1 VITTLL
7 DKLPAP
13 LRRFALY
20 ALCGGSGVAL
30 DFCVYAV
37 LVSLGL
43 WYQAANIVG
52 YAAGT
57 LLSFVLNRAI
67 TFRVMDAPLRRLASF
82 LAVAAIGYGVSSGA
96 LWLLIERM
104 AFNQLLAKA
113 AVLVLVVIIQF
124 GINSAVTFRSS
135 KEGTA

>member
-1 VITTLL
+1 MITTLL
-7 DKLPAP
+7 DRLPAP
-13 LRRFALY
+13 LRRFVLY

-30 DFCVYAV
+30 DFCVYAA
-37 LVSLGL
+37 LVSLSV
-43 WYQAANIVG
+43 WYQVANIAG

-57 LLSFVLNRAI
+57 LLSFVLNRTI

-82 LAVAAIGYGVSSGA
+82 FAVAAIGYGVSSGA
-96 LWLLIERM
+96 LWFLIERM
-104 AFNQLLAKA
+104 ALNQILAKA

-124 GINSAVTFRSS
+124 GINSTVTFRKS

>member
-1 VITTLL
+1 MITTLL
-7 DKLPAP
+7 NRLPAP
-13 LRRFALY
+13 LQRFVLY

-30 DFCVYAV
+30 DFCVYAA

-57 LLSFVLNRAI
+57 LLSFVLNRAF
-67 TFRVMDAPLRRLASF
+67 TFRVMDAPIRRLAGF
-82 LAVAAIGYGVSSGA
+82 FAVAAIGYAVSSAA
-96 LWLLIERM
+96 LWFLIERM
-104 AFNQLLAKA
+104 ALNQLLAKA

-124 GINSAVTFRSS
+124 GINSTVTFRKS
-135 KEGTA
+135 KAGTA